1 MRLAS
6 VPLGSVPGASALF
19 AAYVSSSPAAMRFY
33 RHDPFSAEGRR
44 AAAAEALSG
53 GAPRQEV
60 VEALR
65 RFNPGQPAVETL
77 ARPDAVAV
85 VTGQQAGLFGG
96 PAFTLYKALTA
107 VRVAQ
112 TLTESGIP
120 AVPVFWIATEDH
132 DLAEISVAHVFDT
145 RIRPVKLVADSGG
158 HAGKPIGTVP
168 LERPPL
174 DGLAAALDGFLHAQE
189 VVALAEAAY
198 RPGRTFGEAFHALME
213 PILGPLGVIFL
224 DPLQPEM
231 RRLAAP
237 LLERAWRQ
245 RAALGEALAVRRRE
259 LEQSGFHA
267 QVEVADG
274 AGLFFLLE
282 DGMRRRASLSSG
294 EPDPLRLSPNA
305 LLRPVMQDWLLPTAV
320 YVGGPAEIA
329 YFAQAEVLY
338 SRLLGRMPA
347 ILPRAGFTLVDGR
360 TRRLMERHGITLADC
375 MRGEEALV
383 ETLAARLAP
392 PSLEAALS
400 EAASGLASLLDR
412 LRAELDGFD
421 PSLASALDRSRA
433 KMLYQLA
440 RIRRKAERA
449 ALRRLSDAEQQARHA
464 FRLLTPERRLQERF
478 YSFLPFLARYGLRL
492 VEDILAA
499 ADPLRPAHEILAP

>member
-1 MRLAS
+1 MRFSS
-6 VPLGSVPGASALF
+6 VPLGSLPGASALF

-44 AAAAEALSG
+44 AAAAEAQEG
-53 GAPRQEV
+53 GAPRAEV

-65 RFNPGQPAVETL
+65 RFNSGNPAVEVL
-77 ARPDAVAV
+77 LQPGAVAV

-107 VRVAQ
+107 VRVARHLGQ
-112 TLTESGIP
+112 MGIP

-132 DLAEISVAHVFDT
+132 DLAEVSVTHVFDT
-145 RIRPVKLVADSGG
+145 RIRPVRLQASADAFTGR
-158 HAGKPIGTVP
+158 PIGTIPLAHPP
-168 LERPPL
+168 LEE
-174 DGLAAALDGFLHAQE
+174 LAGALRGFLHAGE
-189 VVALAEAAY
+189 VLGLAEAAY

-213 PILGPLGVIFL
+213 SLLGPHGIVFL

-237 LLERAWRQ
+237 LLARAWER
-245 RAALGEALAVRRRE
+245 RAELGDALAVRRRE
-259 LEQSGFHA
+259 LEQAGFHA

-274 AGLFFLLE
+274 AGLFFVLE
-282 DGMRRRASLSSG
+282 DGMRRRASLFSG
-294 EPDPLRLSPNA
+294 DPDPERLSPNA
-305 LLRPVMQDWLLPTAV
+305 LLRPVMQDWLLPTAI

-360 TRRLMERHGITLADC
+360 TRRLMERHGITLAHC

-392 PSLEAALS
+392 QSLEAAF
-400 EAASGLASLLDR
+400 EETGAGFTRLLDR
-412 LRAELDGFD
+412 LREELDAFD
-421 PSLASALDRSRA
+421 PSLASALDLSRA
-433 KMLYQLA
+433 KILYQLA

-449 ALRRLSDAEQQARHA
+449 ALRRQSDAEQQARHA
-464 FRLLTPERRLQERF
+464 FRLLTPERRLQERY

-492 VEDILAA
+492 VDDILAA
-499 ADPLRPAHEILAP
+499 ADPIRPAHEILAP